1 LKARSAILPAGHR
14 ANGAFWFDDKSGRF
28 VTSDYFAVE
37 LPPWVQDFNSQK
49 LADKFVERT
58 WKGFDA
64 WNFHAEANSARPY
77 DQIPASPWGNEL
89 IERLAEKAIDAE
101 RLGQRDATDLLVL
114 AYSANDYIGHRA
126 GPDAPE
132 VRDMAIRTDALLANL
147 FDLVEKKVGLER
159 TLVVLSADHGVAPL
173 PEIQEQRKMP
183 GGYVFLDVEDLVRSA
198 LNKKYGTEQWIL
210 GSVDNSIYLD
220 HDVLAKKNVELGM
233 ACRTAVDAILAV
245 PQAHAARVLTREE
258 LGHGVSGDFVTNALQ
273 NGFFP
278 ARSGDIIVVFE
289 PYYMP
294 PQKEPTRTNH
304 FTPYNYDAH
313 VPVLFLGAGIK
324 PGRYSGNISVN
335 DIAPTLATML
345 EVELPS
351 GASGRVL
358 TEMLR

>member
-1 LKARSAILPAGHR
+1 
-14 ANGAFWFDDKSGRF
+14 
-28 VTSDYFAVE
+28 
-37 LPPWVQDFNSQK
+37 
-49 LADKFVERT
+49 
-58 WKGFDA
+58 
-64 WNFHAEANSARPY
+64 
-77 DQIPASPWGNEL
+77 
-89 IERLAEKAIDAE
+89 
-101 RLGQRDATDLLVL
+101 
-114 AYSANDYIGHRA
+114 
-126 GPDAPE
+126 
-132 VRDMAIRTDALLANL
+132 
-147 FDLVEKKVGLER
+147 
-159 TLVVLSADHGVAPL
+159 
-173 PEIQEQRKMP
+173 MP
-183 GGYVFLDVEDLVRSA
+183 GGYVFLDIEDLVRSA

-220 HDVLAKKNVELGM
+220 HEVLAKKNVELAT

-245 PQAHAARVLTREE
+245 PQGHAARVLTREE
-258 LGHGVSGDFVTNALQ
+258 LGHGVSGDFVTNALR

-294 PQKEPTRTNH
+294 PQKDPTRTTH
-304 FTPYNYDAH
+304 FTPYNYDTH

-345 EVELPS
+345 DVELPS